1 MRSLLFTLWIQ
12 ADKSVSAT
20 LSLLEQLAV
29 AQYETVE
36 QGGARMINASLS
48 GKSFSYELPP
58 NWGAFDFCEQIR
70 YAYKTIKTGGASG
83 GEMTEAELETY
94 VLDTNDEM
102 TDTIIARVN
111 YNNNRRV

>member
-1 MRSLLFTLWIQ
+1 MRSLLFTLWLRS
-12 ADKSVSAT
+12 DKSLSAT
-20 LSLLEQLAV
+20 LTLLEQLAV
-29 AQYETVE
+29 AQYDTVE
-36 QGGARMINASLS
+36 QGGARMVNASLS
-48 GKSFSYELPP
+48 GKQFSYELPDH
-58 NWGAFDFCEQIR
+58 WSAFDFCEQIR

-111 YNNNRRV
+111 YNNNRR